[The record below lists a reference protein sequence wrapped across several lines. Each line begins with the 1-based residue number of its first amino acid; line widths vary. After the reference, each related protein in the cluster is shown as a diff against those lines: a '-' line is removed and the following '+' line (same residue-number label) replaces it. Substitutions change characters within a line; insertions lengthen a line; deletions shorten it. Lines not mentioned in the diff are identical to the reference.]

1 MKKITLIINYAGL
14 QLPVVKND
22 AGDDVTPLKPISDLF
37 GLSWERQRQKVSD
50 PGFLR
55 DFLGVCTPLMWGAG
69 SQNRE
74 QTCILVSRVAAY
86 LMTINPERVMA
97 AGNENGARY
106 LTEKLN
112 EWADALHDY
121 ELLGEA
127 INVNHIKH
135 QESLRRQRAAFAQMI
150 GVKNRTAADND
161 RMALSQVIGKMAS
174 ELGVHYQPDLL
185 EGGGQ

>member
-37 GLSWERQRQKVSD
+37 GLKWEKQRLKVSES
-50 PGFLR
+50 GFLR
-55 DFLGVCTPLMWGAG
+55 DFLGTCTPLMGGAG
-69 SQNRE
+69 GQNRE

-86 LMTINPERVMA
+86 LMSISPERVDA
-97 AGNENGARY
+97 AGNEDGARY
-106 LTEKLN
+106 LTEKLT

-127 INVNHIKH
+127 INLNHIKR
-135 QESLRRQRAAFAQMI
+135 QNVMLRQRVAFARMI
-150 GVKNRTAADND
+150 SLKTRTPAANE
-161 RMALSQVIGKMAS
+161 RVALSQIIGQMAS
-174 ELGVHYQPDLL
+174 ELGVSYQPDLL